1 LILHI
6 CTRDEW
12 AEAQATGIY
21 SADSLATQGFIHCST
36 EEQVH
41 VPATALFQGRQDMLL
56 LEVDESRLPTP
67 IVWEEGDPPHPDG
80 WIFPHLYAPLPVN
93 AVVATRAY
101 VPDPDG
107 SFSPATFTNAKRT
120 PA

>member
-12 AEAQATGIY
+12 ATAQAAGVYT
-21 SADSLATQGFIHCST
+21 ADSLASQGFIHCST

-41 VPATALFQGRQDMLL
+41 VPATALFHGRQDMLL
-56 LEVDESRLPTP
+56 LEIDESRLPKP

-80 WIFPHLYAPLPVN
+80 WLFPHLYAPVPVT
-93 AVVATRAY
+93 AVVATRTY
-101 VPDPDG
+101 IPGSDG
-107 SFSPATFTNAKRT
+107 SFSPESFTKAPRT